1 MNFLRNLFGKKKPV
15 TTSIELVLI
24 PGGTFQMGS
33 TSSESYDR
41 ERPVHPVTLSS
52 FYIGKYEVTQG
63 QWLAVMGDNPSHF
76 KKGDNYPVEQ
86 VSWDDCQEFIQKLN
100 QLTGK
105 RYRLPTEAEWEYA
118 ARGGTS
124 GDRYGN
130 IEDIAW
136 YDDNSGGSTQPVGV
150 KQPNAYGLYDMLG
163 NVWEW
168 CQDWKGPYTSGAK
181 TNPTGPSSGS
191 YRVLRGGSWRNSASR
206 VRAPNRHGHTPD
218 NRYNSNLGF
227 RLAMD

>member
-24 PGGTFQMGS
+24 PGGSFRMGS
-33 TSSESYDR
+33 TSSEAYGD
-41 ERPVHPVTLSS
+41 EQPVHQVTLSS
-52 FYIGKYEVTQG
+52 FHIGKYPVTQR
-63 QWLAVMGDNPSHF
+63 QWRAVMGKNPSRF
-76 KKGDNYPVEQ
+76 KGKDRPVEQ
-86 VSWDDCQEFIQKLN
+86 VSWDDVQEFIQKLN

-168 CQDWKGPYTSGAK
+168 CQDWYGSYTSSAK

-191 YRVLRGGSWRNSASR
+191 GRVYRGGSWFDDARG
-206 VRAPNRHGHTPD
+206 VGAPYRDSIDYTD
-218 NRYNSNLGF
+218 YRSIDLGF
-227 RLAMD
+227 RLALD